1 MASDMV
7 ISGASFNPLTD
18 MKYTKPKVNSVGGR
32 SVGIINSKTSTVLNL
47 SSPLMLTW
55 GVQEFTDDKTGKVSY
70 DLALQFPNEGFETPA
85 TKKFIT
91 NMATFEKKIKE
102 DAILN
107 SKEWFSKPKMTADA
121 VDALWTPV
129 LKYPKNKETL
139 EADMTRA
146 PTLKVKLPLWDGK
159 FQCEIYDTNGTMM
172 YPDAKSPNTPVDLI
186 TKGMNIVAIIQ
197 CGGLW
202 FANGK
207 FGCTWRL
214 FQTVVQPKPS
224 LKGRCLIA
232 CSPAVKQALVTAAAT
247 PSMASDETG
256 LTIEEDSDYEADPE
270 PEDVPVP
277 VAVAVVAPA
286 PVAAVAP
293 AKIKVKSAPAPAPAP
308 APVPA
313 PVPAAAAPEPTVE
326 ETAPLIPA
334 AQAPVVIKKKVV
346 RKKE

>member
-1 MASDMV
+1 MASEMV
-7 ISGASFNPLTD
+7 IPGASFNPLTD

-139 EADMTRA
+139 EADMSRA
-146 PTLKVKLPLWDGK
+146 PTLKVKLPFWDGQWK
-159 FQCEIYDTNGTMM
+159 ELELYDVDMM
-172 YPDAKSPNTPVDLI
+172 PVFPDTSNPALSPKDLI
-186 TKGMNIVAIIQ
+186 AKGSHIAVSIQ
-197 CGGLW
+197 CGGIW

-207 FGCTWRL
+207 FGVTWKL
-214 FQTVVQPKPS
+214 FQAIVKPKMTLKGKCHIKLDEEEKTKIVAQVVQTDVDGDGDGDGDHDNVSAVIEDEEDDDEVPSAAPVRVASVAPKP
-224 LKGRCLIA
+224 
-232 CSPAVKQALVTAAAT
+232 AAA
-247 PSMASDETG
+247 A
-256 LTIEEDSDYEADPE
+256 A
-270 PEDVPVP
+270 
-277 VAVAVVAPA
+277 AA
-286 PVAAVAP
+286 PVAA
-293 AKIKVKSAPAPAPAP
+293 
-308 APVPA
+308 
-313 PVPAAAAPEPTVE
+313 AAAAVGGD
-326 ETAPLIPA
+326 A
-334 AQAPVVIKKKVV
+334 AAKKKIV
-346 RKKE
+346 RKT

>member
-1 MASDMV
+1 MNTYNTRPTRTTRYTRYTMASDMV

-85 TKKFIT
+85 TKKFIV

-139 EADMTRA
+139 EADMSRA
-146 PTLKVKLPLWDGK
+146 PTLKVKLPFWDGQWK
-159 FQCEIYDTNGTMM
+159 ELELYDVDMM
-172 YPDAKSPNTPVDLI
+172 PVFPDASNPALSPKDLI
-186 TKGMNIVAIIQ
+186 AKGSHIAVSIQ
-197 CGGLW
+197 CGGIW

-207 FGCTWRL
+207 FGVTWKL
-214 FQTVVQPKPS
+214 FQAIVKPKMT
-224 LKGRCLIA
+224 LKGKCHIKLDEEEKTKIVA
-232 CSPAVKQALVTAAAT
+232 QVIQTDVDGDGDGHADGDHDNVSAVIE
-247 PSMASDETG
+247 D
-256 LTIEEDSDYEADPE
+256 EEDDDE
-270 PEDVPVP
+270 VPSAAP
-277 VAVAVVAPA
+277 VRVASVAP
-286 PVAAVAP
+286 
-293 AKIKVKSAPAPAPAP
+293 K
-308 APVPA
+308 
-313 PVPAAAAPEPTVE
+313 PAAAAPV
-326 ETAPLIPA
+326 A
-334 AQAPVVIKKKVV
+334 AAAAAGGDAAAKKKIV
-346 RKKE
+346 RKA